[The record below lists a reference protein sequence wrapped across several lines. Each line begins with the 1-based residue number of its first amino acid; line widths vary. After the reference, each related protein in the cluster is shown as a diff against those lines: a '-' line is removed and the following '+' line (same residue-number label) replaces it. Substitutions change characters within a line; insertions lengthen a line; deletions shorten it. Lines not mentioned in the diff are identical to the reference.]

1 MNKKL
6 FLAAALLGG
15 SFALPAHGAING
27 FTGIDVPDTWNTTI
41 NSTMLSLTSG
51 NDQSPEPGNFV
62 PACDGA
68 VMGLPGNCQIRF
80 VTTNILNNFAFDWSY
95 ASSDSAGAGDDLFG
109 VLVDGAR
116 TQLSDPGGA
125 IVQSGHVLVAA
136 TSSFGWYVN
145 CTDCIEG
152 AAVATITDFQAAVV
166 PEPGVI
172 ALLGLGVIA
181 GGLARARRSS

>member
-1 MNKKL
+1 
-6 FLAAALLGG
+6 
-15 SFALPAHGAING
+15 
-27 FTGIDVPDTWNTTI
+27 
-41 NSTMLSLTSG
+41 
-51 NDQSPEPGNFV
+51 
-62 PACDGA
+62 
-68 VMGLPGNCQIRF
+68 MGLPGNCQIRF

-95 ASSDSAGAGDDLFG
+95 ASSDSAGAGDDLFD
-109 VLVDGAR
+109 VAR
-116 TQLSDPGGA
+116 TQVSAPGGA
-125 IVQSGHVLVAA
+125 IVQWGHVLVAA